1 MFLHQVANA
10 VSMVFPLLAVFK
22 HRRVPSALKRLVPIH
37 VPFSVAYHLSMAFPQ
52 TRRVARLT
60 RFLFSADILFI
71 HLTSLTASYE
81 YRKRRGHKATKTV
94 ALLPFHTLSLAK
106 TVSHKDQPIFRCALV
121 VVDHIHLVRRP
132 NRGRLMR
139 ISSMAAFCFLVS
151 YHSSFPITHSLFH
164 ALLYNMY
171 DEHFKMC
178 KSHSSKDLPA
188 LCRR

>member
-22 HRRVPSALKRLVPIH
+22 HHRVPSALRRMVPIH
-37 VPFSVAYHLSMAFPQ
+37 VPLSAAYHLSMAFPQ

-60 RFLFSADILFI
+60 HFLFSADILFI
-71 HLTSLTASYE
+71 HVTSLAASYE
-81 YRKRRGHKATKTV
+81 YRKRRGHNTAKTAALAPFHMLSIGMTV
-94 ALLPFHTLSLAK
+94 AN
-106 TVSHKDQPIFRCALV
+106 KDQPIMRCTLV
-121 VVDHIHLVRRP
+121 VIDHIHLIRRP
-132 NRGRLMR
+132 NRGRLLR

-171 DEHFKMC
+171 DEHFKMLRTAD
-178 KSHSSKDLPA
+178 HPV
-188 LCRR
+188 